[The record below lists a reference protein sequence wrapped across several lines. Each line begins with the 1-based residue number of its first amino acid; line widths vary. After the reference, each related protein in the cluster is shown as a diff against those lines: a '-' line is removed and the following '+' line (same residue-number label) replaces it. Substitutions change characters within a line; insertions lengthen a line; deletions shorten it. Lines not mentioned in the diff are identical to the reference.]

1 MEIQQL
7 AKQQFELFDVRFVNW
22 WRVFLAALSLLFCL
36 MIGGLS
42 TQRWVEQGQGD
53 TYWKGSLLS
62 CNSCPGNWT
71 DESYEDIADEECKFT
86 YRPRTGYCDQF
97 ESLRDAGKSY
107 IALEVLSLVCLVAWG
122 TRVALEL
129 YNKPIL
135 TNEIAYAV
143 PVIGAAL
150 HLCALIEWCLVSN
163 SFYDSDCP
171 DLTDGDSKE
180 KLCSLDGPALA
191 LTVAILYPILAFAFF
206 VVFSIYNQ
214 NIPAVEKKEE
224 GVTGRSDARSFM

>member
-22 WRVFLAALSLLFCL
+22 WRVFLAALLLLFCL
-36 MIGGLS
+36 MIGGLG

-53 TYWKGSLLS
+53 THWKGSLLI

-71 DESYEDIADEECKFT
+71 EESYEDIADEECKFT

-107 IALEVLSLVCLVAWG
+107 IALEVLSLVCLIAWG
-122 TRVALEL
+122 IRIALEL

-171 DLTDGDSKE
+171 DLTDGDSKG

-191 LTVAILYPILAFAFF
+191 LTVAILYPLLAFAFF

-224 GVTGRSDARSFM
+224 GATGRSDARSFM

>member
-22 WRVFLAALSLLFCL
+22 WRVFLAALLLLFCL
-36 MIGGLS
+36 MVGGLG
-42 TQRWVEQGQGD
+42 TPRWVEQGQGE
-53 TYWKGSLLS
+53 THWRGSLLDCS
-62 CNSCPGNWT
+62 SCPGNWT
-71 DESYEDIADEECKFT
+71 DMSYGDIADEECKFT

-107 IALEVLSLVCLVAWG
+107 IALEVLSLVCLVAWAL
-122 TRVALEL
+122 RLVLEL

-150 HLCALIEWCLVSN
+150 HLTALIQWCLVAN
-163 SFYDSDCP
+163 SFYDSDCA
-171 DLTDGDSKE
+171 DLTSGDSKT

-191 LTVAILYPILAFAFF
+191 LTVSILYPLLAFAFF
-206 VVFSIYNQ
+206 VAFSIYNQ
-214 NIPAVEKKEE
+214 NIAQMEDVS
-224 GVTGRSDARSFM
+224 TGRSDARSFM